1 MGPVPGREALEAMK
15 RTDIQKLCKDCGVKA
30 NLKTEALID
39 LLLDASRPQPS
50 RSNPAQPPER
60 STSRIPSHSGI
71 RRGSVII
78 HSARDDIAE
87 EGISRPVEEVKL
99 TLPSPRQPPRTRK
112 AKDTQYRLGVGRPAV
127 AGGSGARAVTK
138 SVSVS
143 RKFRRGKSSTS
154 VKPSEATIT
163 EEPELERTPPS
174 PSKRYTN
181 KDDSGATTNSGPQ
194 LGSFTSNELLQS
206 AVAEALA
213 PVQKELDSQKT
224 QLAALRDKVSS
235 VIVSFETHIRE
246 LTSEIHDLRA
256 KAMGTTA
263 DTRDAGLSARIPRPP
278 STPKRVWTPHR
289 SYFAFSE
296 KGGPSELL
304 SDSSDPG
311 AHAHSEAGSGLN
323 VKPAQAGALLPGFAQ
338 STLGKRARD
347 STLEGDT
354 EAHGSAGSAETE
366 VETRIGRSASKRAK
380 AHTDDS
386 EDVQFVQQRQF
397 RPLPCVEEVEEV
409 DKPELVIKTSPE
421 LYCGSSSPPPINIPG
436 ASSDQSESQNAFDL
450 SFLPATSTPT
460 YVAFPPSM
468 GMFPLPQPPT
478 SPSPANNAER
488 CETEGFGSSTL
499 PQASSRSSSGRG
511 VSGDS
516 QAHVEASGS
525 AGVQRVPSSN
535 EVATGLGLTV
545 IKTSAA
551 DRGTPAPPAKRTMYG
566 TELEADTRFGDFGVE
581 GVASGFWA
589 RSRF

>member
-15 RTDIQKLCKDCGVKA
+15 RADIQKLCKDYGVKA

-50 RSNPAQPPER
+50 RSNLAQPPDR

-78 HSARDDIAE
+78 HGTGNDIAE
-87 EGISRPVEEVKL
+87 QGTPRPLEELKP

-112 AKDTQYRLGVGRPAV
+112 AKETQYRLGVGRPAV
-127 AGGSGARAVTK
+127 AGGSGARAITK

-143 RKFRRGKSSTS
+143 RKSRRGKSSAS

-163 EEPELERTPPS
+163 EEPELERTPRS

-181 KDDSGATTNSGPQ
+181 KDESGAAEKCDLQPRS
-194 LGSFTSNELLQS
+194 LASNELVQS

-213 PVQKELDSQKT
+213 PVQKELDSQRT
-224 QLAALRDKVSS
+224 QLTELKDKVSS
-235 VIVSFETHIRE
+235 VIASFETRIRD
-246 LTSEIHDLRA
+246 LTAEIRDLRA
-256 KAMGTTA
+256 KAVGATA
-263 DTRDAGLSARIPRPP
+263 DMREAGLSARIPHPP

-289 SYFAFSE
+289 SFSLNE
-296 KGGPSELL
+296 KGGPSEPL

-323 VKPAQAGALLPGFAQ
+323 LKLAQPGALLPGFAQ

-347 STLEGDT
+347 STSEEDT
-354 EAHGSAGSAETE
+354 DVRGALGSAETE
-366 VETRIGRSASKRAK
+366 LEIRIGRSASKRAK
-380 AHTDDS
+380 SHTDDS
-386 EDVQFVQQRQF
+386 EDVQPAHQRQSQ
-397 RPLPCVEEVEEV
+397 PLSCVEEVNEV
-409 DKPELVIKTSPE
+409 AEPELVINSPSE
-421 LYCGSSSPPPINIPG
+421 LYCGPSSPPVPG
-436 ASSDQSESQNAFDL
+436 TSSDQSESQNAFDF
-450 SFLPATSTPT
+450 SFLPTTSTPT
-460 YVAFPPSM
+460 YAAFPLSM

-488 CETEGFGSSTL
+488 CHVEGPGSSAL
-499 PQASSRSSSGRG
+499 PQASSRSSSGQG

-525 AGVQRVPSSN
+525 AGVRRVPSSN

-545 IKTSAA
+545 VKTSAT
-551 DRGTPAPPAKRTMYG
+551 DPGTPAPPAKRTMYG

-589 RSRF
+589 KSRF

>member
-39 LLLDASRPQPS
+39 LLLDASRPLPS

-60 STSRIPSHSGI
+60 STPRVPSHPGI

-78 HSARDDIAE
+78 HNARDNIAE
-87 EGISRPVEEVKL
+87 EGISRPVEEVKP

-127 AGGSGARAVTK
+127 AGGSGARAITK

-163 EEPELERTPPS
+163 EEPELERTPRS

-181 KDDSGATTNSGPQ
+181 KDDSGATTNIQSRS
-194 LGSFTSNELLQS
+194 LTSNELLQS

-213 PVQKELDSQKT
+213 PVQKELDLQKT
-224 QLAALRDKVSS
+224 QLAELRDKVSS
-235 VIVSFETHIRE
+235 MIASFETHIRE
-246 LTSEIHDLRA
+246 LTSEIRDLRA
-256 KAMGTTA
+256 KAVGTTA
-263 DTRDAGLSARIPRPP
+263 DARDAGLSVRIPHPP

-289 SYFAFSE
+289 SHFAFSE

-311 AHAHSEAGSGLN
+311 AHAHPEAGSGLN
-323 VKPAQAGALLPGFAQ
+323 VKPPQAGALLPGFAQ

-347 STLEGDT
+347 SASEEET
-354 EAHGSAGSAETE
+354 EVHGSANSAETE
-366 VETRIGRSASKRAK
+366 LEIRIGRSASKRAK
-380 AHTDDS
+380 SHPDDS
-386 EDVQFVQQRQF
+386 EDVQFAQQRQS
-397 RPLPCVEEVEEV
+397 RSLPCVEEVDEV

-421 LYCGSSSPPPINIPG
+421 LYRRPSSPPPMSIPG
-436 ASSDQSESQNAFDL
+436 ESESQNAFDL

-468 GMFPLPQPPT
+468 GMFPLPQRPT
-478 SPSPANNAER
+478 SPSPANNAE
-488 CETEGFGSSTL
+488 GFGSSTL
-499 PQASSRSSSGRG
+499 PQANSRPSGGRG
-511 VSGDS
+511 VSGES
-516 QAHVEASGS
+516 QTHVEASGS
-525 AGVQRVPSSN
+525 AGVRRVPSSN
-535 EVATGLGLTV
+535 DVATGLGLTV

-551 DRGTPAPPAKRTMYG
+551 DPGTPAPPAKRTMYG

>member
-50 RSNPAQPPER
+50 RSNAAQPPQR
-60 STSRIPSHSGI
+60 STSRKPSHSGI

-87 EGISRPVEEVKL
+87 EGISRPVEEVKP

-138 SVSVS
+138 SFSSS
-143 RKFRRGKSSTS
+143 RKSRRGKSSTS
-154 VKPSEATIT
+154 VKPSEATII
-163 EEPELERTPPS
+163 EEPELECTPPS
-174 PSKRYTN
+174 PSRGHTN
-181 KDDSGATTNSGPQ
+181 KDNPGATTNSGSP
-194 LGSFTSNELLQS
+194 FTSSELLQS

-235 VIVSFETHIRE
+235 VILSFETHIRE
-246 LTSEIHDLRA
+246 LTSEIRDLRA
-256 KAMGTTA
+256 KTLGSTA
-263 DTRDAGLSARIPRPP
+263 DTRDAGLSARIPLPP

-289 SYFAFSE
+289 PYFALND

-304 SDSSDPG
+304 SDTSDPG
-311 AHAHSEAGSGLN
+311 AHAHSEAGPGHN
-323 VKPAQAGALLPGFAQ
+323 AKPAQAGALLPGFAQ

-354 EAHGSAGSAETE
+354 EVHGSADSAETE
-366 VETRIGRSASKRAK
+366 VEIRIGRSASKRAK
-380 AHTDDS
+380 SHTDDS
-386 EDVQFVQQRQF
+386 EDAQFIQQSQF

-409 DKPELVIKTSPE
+409 DKPELAIKTSPE
-421 LYCGSSSPPPINIPG
+421 LYCGRSSPPPLNIPG
-436 ASSDQSESQNAFDL
+436 ASSDRSASQNAFDL

-478 SPSPANNAER
+478 SPSPANNADR
-488 CETEGFGSSTL
+488 CQMEGFGSSTL
-499 PQASSRSSSGRG
+499 PQATSRSSSGRG

-551 DRGTPAPPAKRTMYG
+551 DPGTPAPPAKRTMYG

-589 RSRF
+589 ASRF

>member
-39 LLLDASRPQPS
+39 LLLDASRPLPS
-50 RSNPAQPPER
+50 RSNPARPPER
-60 STSRIPSHSGI
+60 STSRVPSHPGI

-78 HSARDDIAE
+78 HNASDDIAE
-87 EGISRPVEEVKL
+87 EGISRPVEEVKP

-127 AGGSGARAVTK
+127 AGGSGARAITK

-143 RKFRRGKSSTS
+143 RKFRRGKSNTS

-163 EEPELERTPPS
+163 EEPELERTPRS
-174 PSKRYTN
+174 PSKRYAN
-181 KDDSGATTNSGPQ
+181 KDDSGATTNSGLQ
-194 LGSFTSNELLQS
+194 SRSLASNELLQS

-213 PVQKELDSQKT
+213 PVKKELDFQKT
-224 QLAALRDKVSS
+224 QLVELRDKVSS
-235 VIVSFETHIRE
+235 MIASFETHIRE
-246 LTSEIHDLRA
+246 LTSEIRDLRA
-256 KAMGTTA
+256 KAVGTTA
-263 DTRDAGLSARIPRPP
+263 DTRDAGLSARIPHPP
-278 STPKRVWTPHR
+278 STPKRVWTPPR

-304 SDSSDPG
+304 SDSSDPR
-311 AHAHSEAGSGLN
+311 AHAHPEAGCGLN
-323 VKPAQAGALLPGFAQ
+323 VKPAQVGALLPGFAQ

-347 STLEGDT
+347 SASEEDT
-354 EAHGSAGSAETE
+354 EVHGSASSAETE
-366 VETRIGRSASKRAK
+366 LEIRIGRSASKRAK
-380 AHTDDS
+380 SHTDDG
-386 EDVQFVQQRQF
+386 EDVQFAQQRKS
-397 RPLPCVEEVEEV
+397 RPLPCVEEAEEV

-421 LYCGSSSPPPINIPG
+421 LHCGPSPPPMSILG

-468 GMFPLPQPPT
+468 GMFPLPQRPT
-478 SPSPANNAER
+478 SPSPANNAE
-488 CETEGFGSSTL
+488 GFGSSTL
-499 PQASSRSSSGRG
+499 PQANSRSSGSRG

-516 QAHVEASGS
+516 QTHVEASGS
-525 AGVQRVPSSN
+525 AGVRRVPSSN
-535 EVATGLGLTV
+535 DIATGLGLTV

-551 DRGTPAPPAKRTMYG
+551 DPGSPAPPAKRTMYG

-589 RSRF
+589 KSRF